1 MRISDWSS
9 DVCSSDLDAGDVLV
23 ELILERRRPRHEL
36 EAEAVVDHRD
46 ATGREVEALTIDA
59 GDMLAR
65 RSLQMRQASVGR
77 EPRRGGVEVA
87 TAQGIQEIALQEGY
101 KTSSTTV
108 AAPAPIARKYGG
120 SKGER
125 EHDGEGKRG

>member
-1 MRISDWSS
+1 M
-9 DVCSSDLDAGDVLV
+9 
-23 ELILERRRPRHEL
+23 LERRRPRHDL

-46 ATGREVEALTIDA
+46 ATGSEVEALTIDA

-87 TAQGIQEIALQEGY
+87 TAQGIQEIALQEDY
-101 KTSSTTV
+101 KTSSTPV
-108 AAPAPIARKYGG
+108 AAPAALARQYGG
-120 SKGER
+120 CTADKDMLDNMLYSDR
-125 EHDGEGKRG
+125 QSTRLTFRHSCATRMTYSS